1 VLYFGRTPRRRRR
14 RCSHCHSHHR
24 RCCCHHRRHH
34 PASVIARA
42 CKSQSQPPS
51 EARAFLR
58 DAHTHHAQIPSLGS
72 TWIGGIAPFG
82 RAVLELREVQR
93 LENEDVD
100 TLLRTSENG
109 SENEKGSVHSNS
121 SSSSLS
127 KEWGTGSQEGQGT
140 AQQSPDGV
148 FFSCHYGVII
158 SVVVNT
164 MLGSERTLV
173 GLGGVPI
180 PTSQKYPTA
189 YMAFASPLFA
199 ARFAHKK
206 SRYQIVEVL
215 SFKSRAVSRLVAR

>member
-1 VLYFGRTPRRRRR
+1 VCCTSGEHPVVVVVAAATVTRIIADITL
-14 RCSHCHSHHR
+14 HR
-24 RCCCHHRRHH
+24 E
-34 PASVIARA
+34 SVIARA

-127 KEWGTGSQEGQGT
+127 KEWGTG
-140 AQQSPDGV
+140 DG
-148 FFSCHYGVII
+148 
-158 SVVVNT
+158 
-164 MLGSERTLV
+164 
-173 GLGGVPI
+173 
-180 PTSQKYPTA
+180 
-189 YMAFASPLFA
+189 
-199 ARFAHKK
+199 
-206 SRYQIVEVL
+206 
-215 SFKSRAVSRLVAR
+215 